1 MKLDHTDL
9 IVEDVP
15 AATTFFR
22 DVLGL
27 DVVVEDARFAELDGN
42 GVKILLSPE
51 AMVPTRP
58 AAGVILHFR
67 VEDVEAAAARAR
79 DRGATILKD
88 VFQTDWGWESTLIAG
103 PEEIIFERR
112 SSSICTG
119 CSRSAPDSATT
130 QPAWS
135 HSALRK
141 FVGMTPEPMLSH

>member
-1 MKLDHTDL
+1 MKLDHIDL

-15 AATTFFR
+15 AAMTFFR

-67 VEDVEAAAARAR
+67 VEDVEAAAARAQ

-88 VFQTDWGWESTLIAG
+88 VFQTDWGWESVLIVG
-103 PEEIIFERR
+103 PEEIIIDLYRVLPVG
-112 SSSICTG
+112 TG
-119 CSRSAPDSATT
+119 
-130 QPAWS
+130 
-135 HSALRK
+135 
-141 FVGMTPEPMLSH
+141 